1 MEHTYFNRDISW
13 LRFNERVLQEAEDL
27 SNPLIER
34 LRFLGIHSNNMDEF
48 FRVRYSFIR
57 RLRLSEEQGLDE
69 NLEGFTPGALLS
81 KLSEIVAN
89 QQQRS
94 QEIYDSIKEDL
105 KRYKIEIINEG
116 QLTAKQ
122 ENFVKQLYREK
133 VSPAL
138 TNLMINQTKNFPYLR
153 DKSIYLAVRL
163 TKKGQRTVFHH
174 RGAVFYFWALC
185 TVAEVRQAV
194 CDVYGRCLTSQSRQY
209 FSYGSVR

>member
-89 QQQRS
+89 QQQRDDRWKFPQSEYPLCRPS
-94 QEIYDSIKEDL
+94 QIRRLVPVSAERPFGPED
-105 KRYKIEIINEG
+105 
-116 QLTAKQ
+116 
-122 ENFVKQLYREK
+122 
-133 VSPAL
+133 
-138 TNLMINQTKNFPYLR
+138 
-153 DKSIYLAVRL
+153 
-163 TKKGQRTVFHH
+163 
-174 RGAVFYFWALC
+174 
-185 TVAEVRQAV
+185 
-194 CDVYGRCLTSQSRQY
+194 
-209 FSYGSVR
+209 

>member
-94 QEIYDSIKEDL
+94 QE
-105 KRYKIEIINEG
+105 
-116 QLTAKQ
+116 
-122 ENFVKQLYREK
+122 
-133 VSPAL
+133 
-138 TNLMINQTKNFPYLR
+138 NLR
-153 DKSIYLAVRL
+153 
-163 TKKGQRTVFHH
+163 
-174 RGAVFYFWALC
+174 
-185 TVAEVRQAV
+185 
-194 CDVYGRCLTSQSRQY
+194 
-209 FSYGSVR
+209 